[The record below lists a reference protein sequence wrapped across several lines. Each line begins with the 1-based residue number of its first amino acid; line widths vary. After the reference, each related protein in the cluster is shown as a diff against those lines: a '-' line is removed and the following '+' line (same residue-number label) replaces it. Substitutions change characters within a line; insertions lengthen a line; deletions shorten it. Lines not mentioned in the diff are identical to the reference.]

1 MPMINVECCTDAP
14 VGSALDIDFMPLPL
28 EPIISSQG
36 PGDDAA
42 QIVCLHCRRVQNVSR
57 RAMSIVCKFCHK
69 SLKLEDIAIKD
80 YQARRSIETC
90 GVVTVERKGNVVT
103 DRVLCGG
110 LIVRGKVKGT
120 VTSGGPVLVGP
131 DAEINGDVA
140 APSLAVG
147 AGAILEGNYNIG
159 PDAIEVVKN

>member
-14 VGSALDIDFMPLPL
+14 IGSAFDIDFMPLPL

-57 RAMSIVCKFCHK
+57 R
-69 SLKLEDIAIKD
+69 
-80 YQARRSIETC
+80 ARRSIETC